1 MNKTINIRGIN
12 RNNPITN
19 NADGNCDEIYNLRPK
34 GGMWQAVGRKRIDN
48 LKFVND
54 APWMQSLGGVN
65 KSIVKYHQHKV
76 GDTINDIFI
85 IHAEYDGVG
94 QTDRRIMGVWAK
106 PTLSAEGF
114 EAVELWRL
122 DSSDKLVAT
131 VNDSLGI
138 DIESIG
144 NFLTFNLPEVTT
156 FLWQGG
162 EYQRTKQ
169 TEVDAPTIS
178 MKVHS
183 QWIDL
188 SQAELKFSDADCGQ
202 ATLGGWCANNS
213 NYLDRDERLYTAV
226 GIKCLNTKMMNAEDL
241 LFTQNLED
249 QWSPFNFCNNKFN
262 IITDQKIKESV
273 TAAYL
278 AMQNLTQNYREG
290 FVFVCSAYKL
300 FDGTYTNFS
309 TPVMLHLGTVGHVWG
324 SSSINNINDIDTF
337 FNPDKFQIYHWHMG
351 SANDTPGSQVGFG
364 LEGFVRRQRMQKL
377 IFERP
382 EMPTGLGEEY
392 EKVVYFVSAPIS
404 MYDFSNLKTENLHI
418 NFQCSMTNS
427 SHYLD
432 RIDGNYVFVR
442 GRFDTIKFK
451 DYTVRMSLGNQM
463 NWVSNGEVGWATTPT
478 ESSFVEAIRF
488 HAPTTEEL
496 ENLTLYKAVE
506 FSISDNT
513 DVGTIQQ
520 TDGGSSVYGKTVDF
534 KSLASGEVMKA
545 ETSSTTLYKAKG
557 LLTYNQ
563 RLHMFGVSKT
573 FRDNLLYKNNSGIK
587 FSFFNDLHYDDTAL
601 EQYTVGGLGIG
612 LYFKSYSGML
622 DGSHKSLY
630 DYIHHIVFTLKDDNN
645 RYFKYVC
652 YTYQNNAPTFVFPKD
667 YVKYAEC
674 YIVNGSEYYK
684 IKIDA
689 IKSAVYDWGI
699 FNMFSQDNGMPR
711 FIMKDFPIT
720 PVTEEDFYQYEDN
733 YDKWIDDSDV
743 DAKKELYVSEQFNPI
758 VFPPELNYRFDDE
771 IVALGINY
779 KEISLAQDGQYPL
792 YVFTKKGIW
801 SMALGTEAFYA
812 NQIPVHP
819 DVAVS
824 RNTLGIGGGVVYVA
838 KDGIKVINGREVV
851 SLSEPLRGRPSEV
864 NVNTSLLSALG
875 HGQNPNKLNTI
886 YSSYMN
892 SLGGAIKEY
901 QDYDLFNENI
911 TLGFDRMNNE
921 LLVSNSS
928 GSLAYLNLT
937 KVFNFNTNQWYTRT
951 ERYYSFF
958 HDYGCRMKTNAFGI
972 NVAGNEGVTSLT
984 IPSAL
989 VDLTTENNSVARYQQ
1004 SPAYIDAQVMIITR
1018 PMSLGNLGFKQLN
1031 HIALRGEL
1039 KQNGRRL
1046 GTRNQTAVDPNNAH
1060 LGFYVFASNDGG
1072 EWHMVGGKCWKESV
1086 SQVVLERVK
1095 QSYRYIVF
1103 VLAGYVEDD
1112 FNITHIDLDGID
1124 KLNNRQR

>member
-34 GGMWQAVGRKRIDN
+34 VGMWQAVGRKRIDN

-94 QTDRRIMGVWAK
+94 QTERRIMGVWAK
-106 PTLSAEGF
+106 PSFSAEGF

-122 DSSDKLVAT
+122 DAFEEKVAT

-169 TEVDAPTIS
+169 TEVDAPTIR
-178 MKVHS
+178 MKVNS

-188 SQAELKFSDADCGQ
+188 SQAKLRFSDVECGK

-213 NYLDRDERLYTAV
+213 KYLDRDENSYTAV
-226 GIKCLNTKMMNAEDL
+226 GCRCLNTKMMNAEDL
-241 LFTQNLED
+241 LFTQALEQ

-364 LEGFVRRQRMQKL
+364 LEGFVRRQRMQNL

-382 EMPTGLGEEY
+382 EIPTGLGEEY

-432 RIDGNYVFVR
+432 RLDGNYVYVR
-442 GRFDTIKFK
+442 GRFSTLKFK

-463 NWVSNGEVGWATTPT
+463 NWVSNGEVAWATTPT
-478 ESSFVEAIRF
+478 EASFVEAIRF

-520 TDGGSSVYGKTVDF
+520 TDDGSSVYGKTVNF

-545 ETSSTTLYKAKG
+545 ETSSTTMYKAKG

-573 FRDNLLYKNNSGIK
+573 FRDNLLYKQATGMT
-587 FSFFNDLHYDDTAL
+587 FFFFNDLHYDDTAF
-601 EQYTVGGLGIG
+601 EQYTVGGLDIG
-612 LYFKSYSGML
+612 LYHKSYNDKF
-622 DGSHKSLY
+622 DGSHKTLCY
-630 DYIHHIVFTLKDDNN
+630 NIHHIVFTLKDDNN

-652 YTYQNNAPTFVFPKD
+652 YTYQNNNPTFVFPKD

-699 FNMFSQDNGMPR
+699 FNMFSPDNGMPR
-711 FIMKDFPIT
+711 FIMKDFPTT
-720 PVTEEDFYQYEDN
+720 PVTEEDFYQYEGN
-733 YDKWIDDSDV
+733 YDKWIDDADV
-743 DAKKELYVSEQFNPI
+743 DAKKELFVSEQFNPI

-801 SMALGTEAFYA
+801 SMSLGTEAFYSS
-812 NQIPVHP
+812 QIPVHP

-824 RNTLGIGGGVVYVA
+824 RNTLGIGNGVVYVA

-875 HGQNPNKLNTI
+875 HGQNPNRLNSI

-928 GSLAYLNLT
+928 GSIAYLNLT

-951 ERYYSFF
+951 ERFYSFY

-972 NVAGNEGVTSLT
+972 NVSGNEGVTSLM

-1004 SPAYIDAQVMIITR
+1004 SPAYIDTQVMIITR

-1046 GTRNQTAVDPNNAH
+1046 GTRNQTVVDPNNAH

>member
-48 LKFVND
+48 SKFVND

-76 GDTINDIFI
+76 GDKINDIFI

-106 PTLSAEGF
+106 PSISAAGY

-122 DSSDKLVAT
+122 DSSDKLFAT

-169 TEVDAPTIS
+169 TEVDAPTIR

-213 NYLDRDERLYTAV
+213 KYLDRDERLYTAV
-226 GIKCLNTKMMNAEDL
+226 GFKCLDTKMMNAQDL
-241 LFTQNLED
+241 LFTQNLEQ

-262 IITDQKIKESV
+262 IITDQKIKETV
-273 TAAYL
+273 TATYL
-278 AMQNLTQNYREG
+278 AMQNLTTNYREG

-309 TPVMLHLGTVGHVWG
+309 TPVMLHLGTEGYIWG
-324 SSSINNINDIDTF
+324 SSSINNIDDIDTF
-337 FNPDKFQIYHWHMG
+337 FNPDKFQISHWHMG
-351 SANDTPGSQVGFG
+351 RANDTPGSQVGFG

-392 EKVVYFVSAPIS
+392 EKIVYFVSAPIS
-404 MYDFSNLKTENLHI
+404 MYDFSNLMTENLHI
-418 NFQCSMTNS
+418 NFQCSIV
-427 SHYLD
+427 HGYLD
-432 RIDGNYVFVR
+432 RLDGNYVYAR
-442 GRFDTIKFK
+442 GRYSSIKFD

-463 NWVSNGEVGWATTPT
+463 NWITNGEVGWATTPK
-478 ESSFVEAIRF
+478 EDAFIEAIRY

-506 FSISDNT
+506 FSIRDNT

-520 TDGGSSVYGKTVDF
+520 TDGGASTYGKAVNF

-545 ETSSTTLYKAKG
+545 ETSSTTMYKAKG

-573 FRDNLLYKNNSGIK
+573 FRDSLLYKNDSGIK
-587 FSFFNDLHYDDTAL
+587 FSFFNDLHYDDTVL
-601 EQYTVGGLGIG
+601 EQRTVGGLGIG

-630 DYIHHIVFTLKDDNN
+630 DYIHHIVFTLQDDNN

-652 YTYQNNAPTFVFPKD
+652 YTYQNNTPTFVFPKD

-720 PVTEEDFYQYEDN
+720 PVTEEDFYQYEGN
-733 YDKWIDDSDV
+733 YDKWIDDADV

-801 SMALGTEAFYA
+801 SMSLGTEAFYA

-875 HGQNPNKLNTI
+875 HGQNPNRLNSI

-921 LLVSNSS
+921 LLVCNSS
-928 GSLAYLNLT
+928 GSLTYLNLT

-951 ERYYSFF
+951 ERFYSFF
-958 HDYGCRMKTNAFGI
+958 HDYGCRMRTNAFGI
-972 NVAGNEGVTSLT
+972 NVSGNEGVTSLT

-1060 LGFYVFASNDGG
+1060 LGFYIFASNDGG